1 MRKYLF
7 LSILFLL
14 LAGISELPAQ
24 KIEIER
30 RVDKEVLPDR
40 MLDYLD
46 RHYDDTRRN
55 RYYLEQNEE
64 GKFYEAKFKYRRSR
78 YSVKFR
84 IDGSLYDVERQVK
97 YKELPEATKDHV
109 EKALS
114 DRLRRWRVVKVQERL
129 EKGQVMGYEIEI
141 KGKSSDHL
149 GYFEAQFDREGR
161 LQDLQ
166 TVEQRSND
174 FLFF

>member
-7 LSILFLL
+7 LSILFLF
-14 LAGISELPAQ
+14 LAGPSELPAQ

-40 MLDYLD
+40 MLEYLD
-46 RHYDDTRRN
+46 RHYEDTRRN
-55 RYYLEQNEE
+55 RYYLEQTED
-64 GKFYEAKFKYRRSR
+64 GKFYEAKFKYRGAR

-97 YKELPEATKDHV
+97 YKELPEPAKANI

-114 DRLRRWRVVKVQERL
+114 ERLRRWRIVKVQERL
-129 EKGQVMGYEIEI
+129 EEEQVTGYEIEV
-141 KGKSSDHL
+141 KGKSADHL
-149 GYFEAQFDREGR
+149 GYFEVQFDRRGE

-166 TVEQRSND
+166 TVEQRPND